1 MSGSDVWDAYADANA
16 LWHSEHMERIAAVLA
31 QNFKM
36 LQYDE
41 REDVPYRSDWD
52 LFFWCNDFSQTTR
65 GRLSGRDCRYFTLC
79 PSTIST
85 TTSGGRKRITAP
97 CTS

>member
-1 MSGSDVWDAYADANA
+1 MDRS
-16 LWHSEHMERIAAVLA
+16 AAVLA

-41 REDVPYRSDWD
+41 REEVPYRSNWD
-52 LFFWCNDFSQTTR
+52 RLFWCNDFSQTMR
-65 GRLSGRDCRYFTLC
+65 GRLSGRDCRYFTL
-79 PSTIST
+79 SFST
-85 TTSGGRKRITAP
+85 TTSGDRKCITAP